1 MTTTLD
7 LDELDA
13 LADTPLTVTVGGRS
27 LAITPVRVAE
37 LPAMLRA
44 CEPIFAQLAGGD
56 VAAALL
62 HNPDAAIAAIA
73 VGARLSRADIDALG
87 LDELIE
93 LGGAV
98 LQVNADFFARR
109 LAPAFV
115 SASEKVA
122 KALAG
127 STPSSGWSAQDSTA
141 LM

>member
-1 MTTTLD
+1 MTTALD
-7 LDELDA
+7 LAELDA
-13 LADTPLTVTVGGRS
+13 LANVPLTVTVGGR
-27 LAITPVRVAE
+27 AVDITPVRVAE

-62 HNPDAAIAAIA
+62 HNPDAAITAIA
-73 VGARLSRADIDALG
+73 VGARLSRAEIDALA

-115 SASEKVA
+115 AASEKVI

-127 STPSSGWSAQDSTA
+127 STPLPGWSAQDSPTV
-141 LM
+141 M

>member
-1 MTTTLD
+1 MTTALD
-7 LDELDA
+7 LAELDA
-13 LADTPLTVTVGGRS
+13 LANVPLTVTVGGR
-27 LAITPVRVAE
+27 AVDITPVRVAE

-62 HNPDAAIAAIA
+62 HNPDAAITAIA
-73 VGARLSRADIDALG
+73 VGARLSRAEIDALA

-115 SASEKVA
+115 TASEKVI

-127 STPSSGWSAQDSTA
+127 STPLPGWSAQDSPTV
-141 LM
+141 M